1 MTPLPDHSPFT
12 SSFRGDGLRIGVVLS
27 HGFTGSPHGLRAWA
41 AALAEAGFAVRM
53 PLLPGHGT
61 TWQELARTRWTQWH
75 DALDAAYLELDGECD
90 RVFVAGLS
98 MGGAL
103 ALRIAATRPVA
114 GVILVNPGLAID
126 DPRAPLAGILK
137 LVLKTTPAIA
147 NDILKPGMDE
157 GAYART
163 PVAAAHELNKMFKD
177 TIRLLPRISAP
188 VRVFRSSVDHVVS
201 DASITAL
208 RRGLRNAPLTLTA
221 LENSYHVATL
231 DNDAEQIFEGS
242 VDFVRSVLAAGPP
255 APMDRTGQPR
265 KQTMAAGQEGARHD

>member
-1 MTPLPDHSPFT
+1 MTSGLDHSPF
-12 SSFRGDGLRIGVVLS
+12 SSAFSGEGPRTGIVLS

-41 AALAEAGFAVRM
+41 TAFAAAGFAVRM

-61 TWQELARTRWTQWH
+61 TWQDLSRTRWQQWH
-75 DALDAAYLELDGECD
+75 GALDEAFLELDAQCD
-90 RVFVAGLS
+90 RVFAAGLS

-114 GVILVNPGLAID
+114 GVVLVNPGLVVD

-137 LVLKTTPAIA
+137 LVLKSTPSIG
-147 NDILKPGMDE
+147 NDILKAGVDE

-177 TIRLLPRISAP
+177 TVRLLPRITAP
-188 VRVFRSSVDHVVS
+188 VQVYRSTVDHVVS
-201 DASITAL
+201 DASMAVL
-208 RRGLRNAPLTLTA
+208 RRGLANAPLDVVR

-231 DNDAEQIFEGS
+231 DNDAELIFEGS
-242 VDFVRSVLAAGPP
+242 VEFIRRILNAAPP
-255 APMDRTGQPR
+255 ASPA
-265 KQTMAAGQEGARHD
+265 AAGQEGRHEQA

>member
-1 MTPLPDHSPFT
+1 MTGLPDHSPF
-12 SSFRGDGLRIGVVLS
+12 SSPATGDAGRIGVVLS

-41 AALAEAGFAVRM
+41 QSLADAGFAVRM

-61 TWQELARTRWTQWH
+61 SWQDLARTRWSQWH
-75 DALDAAYLELDGECD
+75 GALDDAYLDLDSRCD
-90 RVFVAGLS
+90 HVFVAGLS

-114 GVILVNPGLAID
+114 GVIVVNPGLVID

-137 LVLKTTPAIA
+137 LVLKSTPAIA

-157 GAYART
+157 GAYSRT

-177 TIRLLPRISAP
+177 TIRLLPRITAP
-188 VRVFRSSVDHVVS
+188 VRVFRSTVDHVVS
-201 DASITAL
+201 DTSIAAL
-208 RRGLRNAPLTLTA
+208 RRGLTNTPLTLTS

-231 DNDAEQIFEGS
+231 DNDAEEIFRGS
-242 VDFVRSVLAAGPP
+242 ADFIRAVVAGTAAT
-255 APMDRTGQPR
+255 RV
-265 KQTMAAGQEGARHD
+265 QEGTAHE